1 MRIAASFSFL
11 LPSSPLTAAA
21 RGRTSAIR
29 RNAHVEIR
37 ELERQD
43 FIKTLAEACQKT
55 NSQVQAYCLMPNH
68 YHLAMETPEPNLVAR
83 MDGKL
88 GDHHSGELPRA
99 SAEAKAVQIIA
110 QELHSGR
117 ARRKRTCSSGPGMT
131 QSSWRSRR
139 G

>member
-43 FIKTLAEACQKT
+43 FIKTLAESCQKT

-88 GDHHSGELPRA
+88 GDHHSGELHRASA
-99 SAEAKAVQIIA
+99 SAEAKAERIIA
-110 QELHSGR
+110 QELQRQGW
-117 ARRKRTCSSGPGMT
+117 
-131 QSSWRSRR
+131 Q
-139 G
+139 